1 MKKSLIALAAALSAL
16 PVPMA
21 AETAPV
27 AVKWIMGENF
37 ASPRQ
42 YSSQFVVTNVTD
54 STLHGNW
61 GLYYNIFPNEVTVE
75 AGSPAAV
82 EEIIPNYYVLRPT
95 SNYVPLAPGDS
106 MVINMMMHGTFTS
119 RSFAPDG
126 GHFAFDGKIGDPIP
140 VAIAMQPL
148 THPSQWSL
156 PGQFADYPD
165 GTYVYN
171 LNESVNPAGAKF
183 NGSDYDIFPTP
194 KSIDLTGGSVTLTD
208 AVTIE
213 AAQGTS
219 LAASYLREKLA
230 AAGINEGHS
239 DILIKL
245 SLMPAGNTN
254 SPEYYELAVNADGT
268 IDIAGASPEG
278 LLNGVKTLV
287 AVIETK
293 WALTDK
299 VLPCVKISDYPDLT
313 YRGVMIDI
321 ARNFTRC
328 DDLKQMIDLLASY
341 KINRF
346 QFHFC
351 DDEAWR
357 LEIPGLPELT
367 QVGSRKGLTF
377 NETDFLV
384 QTYRG
389 TGNPYDTTG
398 TANGYYTR
406 RQFIELLKY
415 AAARGV
421 KVIPEI
427 ETPGHSRAA
436 IVSMKHRHAHY
447 AAMGNLSEAERYLLW
462 DDRDTSAYT
471 SAQGFHDNILC
482 IGREGTYRFLEKVI
496 DELALMY
503 EEAGLRLDMLHI
515 GGDEVPAGAWEG
527 SPVVHEMMRQQGY
540 TTINEAR
547 EYFIDRLTAYLDG
560 KGIKATGWQEVA
572 LHHSPE
578 YNARV
583 APRFGGV
590 NAWSTVGSSN
600 VVTYTLA
607 NAGYPVILSGVNNF
621 YFDMVY
627 SRHQDED
634 GLSWGGA
641 TDEFTSWQAQPF
653 DIYRTRFTDYN
664 GRPIDL
670 ARAAEGRPRLE
681 RPENIVGVQ
690 GQVFAETVRDFNMV
704 QAFVFPKLFGLAERG
719 WNVRPQWGGQYDNLQ
734 AFYHARQQYNLKI
747 GSRELPRLF
756 NKGVNFHLGAPGI
769 TVDGGM
775 LHINARYPGVEVRYT
790 LDGSQ
795 PTRKSP
801 LWTTPVATGDA
812 QVVKARAY
820 YLGKESVATILNIN
834 PGSMD

>member
-1 MKKSLIALAAALSAL
+1 MKKSLMALAAASIAAISAQ
-16 PVPMA
+16 A
-21 AETAPV
+21 AGTAPIDV
-27 AVKWIMGENF
+27 EWIMGENF
-37 ASPRQ
+37 ASPKQ
-42 YSSQFVVTNVTD
+42 YSSQFVIKNITD
-54 STLHGNW
+54 STLYGNW
-61 GLYYNIFPNEVTVE
+61 GLYYNIFPNEVTVPD
-75 AGSPAAV
+75 GSPAAV
-82 EEIIPNYYVLRPT
+82 EEVVPNYYVLRPT
-95 SNYVPLAPGDS
+95 ADYVPLAPGDS
-106 MVINMMMHGTFTS
+106 MVIDMMMHGTFTS

-126 GHFAFDGKIGDPIP
+126 GHFAFDDRLDRPIP
-140 VAIAMQPL
+140 VKIAMATL
-148 THPSQWSL
+148 MRPSQWSI

-171 LNESVNPAGAKF
+171 FNESVNPAGAKF
-183 NGSDYDIFPTP
+183 NGTVYDIFPTP
-194 KSIDLTGGSVTLTD
+194 KSITLTGGALPLTD
-208 AVTIE
+208 VVTINATPGTDI
-213 AAQGTS
+213 AAG
-219 LAASYLREKLA
+219 YLREKLS
-230 AAGINEGHS
+230 AAGISEGDGKVS
-239 DILIKL
+239 VNL
-245 SLMPAGNTN
+245 SLMPDGNGKN
-254 SPEYYELAVNADGT
+254 SEYYELTVAGDGM
-268 IDIAGASPEG
+268 IDITGASADG

-293 WALTDK
+293 WAMTDK
-299 VLPCVKISDYPDLT
+299 ELPCVKITDYPDLG

-321 ARNFTRC
+321 ARNFTGC
-328 DDLKQMIDLLASY
+328 DDLKRMIDLLALY

-367 QVGSRKGLTF
+367 QVGSRKGLTLD
-377 NETDFLV
+377 ETDFLV

-389 TGNPYDTTG
+389 TGNPDETTG

-406 RQFIELLKY
+406 AQFIDLLKY

-436 IVSMKHRHAHY
+436 IVSMKHRHAKY
-447 AAMGNLSEAERYLLW
+447 AGSNQTEAERYLLW
-462 DDRDTSAYT
+462 DDRDTSVYT

-482 IGREGTYRFLEKVI
+482 IGQEGTYRFLEKVI
-496 DELALMY
+496 DELASMY
-503 EEAGLRLDMLHI
+503 RDAGLRLDMLHI
-515 GGDEVPAGAWEG
+515 GGDEVPGGSWEG
-527 SPVVHEMMRQQGY
+527 SPVVHEMMKRQDY

-560 KGIKATGWQEVA
+560 KGIKANGWQEVA
-572 LHHSPE
+572 LHHSTE

-583 APRFGGV
+583 ASRFGGI

-607 NAGYPVILSGVNNF
+607 NSGYPVILSGVNNF

-670 ARAAEGRPRLE
+670 AHAADGRPKLE

-690 GQVFAETVRDFNMV
+690 GQLFAETVRDFGMV
-704 QAFVFPKLFGLAERG
+704 QAFIFPKLFGLAERG
-719 WNVRPQWGGQYDNLQ
+719 WNARPEWGGQYKDLSP
-734 AFYHARQQYNLKI
+734 FYAARAQYNLKVGI
-747 GSRELPRLF
+747 REMPRLF
-756 NKGVNFHLGAPGI
+756 DKGVNFRIGQPGLKVENGMLLVNTRYPGMTVHY
-769 TVDGGM
+769 TVDGS
-775 LHINARYPGVEVRYT
+775 T
-790 LDGSQ
+790 
-795 PTRKSP
+795 PTRLSP
-801 LWTTPVATGDA
+801 QWTAPVPVGINTR
-812 QVVKARAY
+812 VVKARAY
-820 YLGKESVATILNIN
+820 YLGKESSATFLFL
-834 PGSMD
+834 DK